1 MNNLNEKSLE
11 QLITAMRDTK
21 HGAIPSNLI
30 WTTAPMN
37 PNTWSVTKLEG
48 KHPYEVE
55 VNFD

>member
-1 MNNLNEKSLE
+1 MKLTEQSLE

-30 WTTAPMN
+30 WTTALHHDEWTVEKSIGLP
-37 PNTWSVTKLEG
+37 K
-48 KHPYEVE
+48 YEVE